1 MQDHVAEIKARM
13 SIEDLVS
20 QYVVLKRLG
29 NSLKGLC
36 PFHSEKTPSFV
47 VSPEKGIAYCFGCNK
62 GGDIFRFLMEVEGI
76 DFGEALKLLAE
87 KTGIVLEK
95 ANSKT
100 YIKKSD
106 KDAIFDLL
114 KKTAEYYSDNL
125 WNTEEGIKALG
136 YIRSRGLTD
145 DNIKKFQIGYAPDS
159 YEQTNEYLLKAG
171 FSKDQLLK
179 GGIVQ
184 VKDTS
189 MNKIFDRFRG
199 RLIFPVWDSLGR
211 VVGFG
216 GRALAKDQEP
226 KYLNSPET
234 LVYQKSQLLYAFFQ
248 AKDFI
253 KKSQTVVVVEG
264 YMDALAAWQNGLKNV
279 VAVNGT
285 ALTKRQL
292 TLLKPYVK
300 DLILSFDM
308 DGAGQEA
315 ARRGFELTQDF
326 EFTVKALTLAEGKDI
341 ADFAKEN
348 PDKIADLP
356 LQAKLFTDYFYE
368 TLLKKYDANLLSDKK
383 KIISEFASFFMRL
396 KSSVEKDQYVRKLG
410 ADLGVNEHLV
420 YDELNNLKLA
430 KDHPAKLLDE
440 PQLSAKKM
448 SMEEILIGLML
459 QYGKVFS
466 EISIDMSQSI
476 FSEKVKAIYN
486 KIVDYYNQPGSQA
499 VEKDQSFS
507 HIIAE
512 WPEEWKEQFAYLSLY
527 IEQKY
532 ANLPL
537 DAVKKEALEIILK
550 MRTAYFRKEKDLLH
564 RQLQEAEQAEDLGK
578 MSEILAKLNQISAK

>member
-1 MQDHVAEIKARM
+1 M

-62 GGDIFRFLMEVEGI
+62 GGDIFKFLMEVEGI
-76 DFGEALKLLAE
+76 DFSEAIKLLAE
-87 KTGIVLEK
+87 KTGVVLEK
-95 ANSKT
+95 ANSKA

-106 KDAIFDLL
+106 KDALFDLL

-125 WNTEEGIKALG
+125 WHTEQGIKALG

-159 YEQTNEYLLKAG
+159 YEQTHEYLLKAG

-216 GRALAKDQEP
+216 GRALSKDQEP

-264 YMDALAAWQNGLKNV
+264 YMDALASWQNGLKNV

-348 PDKIADLP
+348 PEKVADLP
-356 LQAKLFTDYFYE
+356 AKAKLFTDYFYQA
-368 TLLKKYDANLLSDKK
+368 LLNKYDANLLTDKK
-383 KIISEFASFFMRL
+383 KIIGEFASFFMRL
-396 KSSVEKDQYVRKLG
+396 RSSLEKDQYVRRLSL
-410 ADLGVNEHLV
+410 DLGVSEPLV

-430 KDHPAKLLDE
+430 KDHPVRLLEEARITTRKL
-440 PQLSAKKM
+440 
-448 SMEEILIGLML
+448 SMEEILMGLML
-459 QYGKVFS
+459 QYTKVFS
-466 EISIDMSQSI
+466 EITIDASQPI

-486 KIVDYYNQPGSQA
+486 KIIDYYNQPGSQA

-507 HIIAE
+507 NITAE

-550 MRTAYFRKEKDLLH
+550 MKTAYYKKEKDLLH
-564 RQLQEAEQAEDLGK
+564 RQLQEAEQAEDLSK

>member
-20 QYVVLKRLG
+20 QYVVLKRVG
-29 NSLKGLC
+29 SSLKGLC
-36 PFHSEKTPSFV
+36 PFHSEKSPSFV

-62 GGDIFRFLMEVEGI
+62 GGDIFKFLMEVEGI
-76 DFGEALKLLAE
+76 DFSEALKLLAD

-95 ANSKT
+95 ANSKA

-106 KDAIFDLL
+106 KDALFDLL
-114 KKTAEYYSDNL
+114 NKTAQYYSDNL
-125 WNTEEGIKALG
+125 WNTEDGIKALG

-159 YEQTNEYLLKAG
+159 YEQTHDYLLKAG

-216 GRALAKDQEP
+216 GRALSKDQEP

-234 LVYQKSQLLYAFFQ
+234 MVYQKSQLLYGFFQ
-248 AKDFI
+248 AKEFI
-253 KKSQTVVVVEG
+253 KKSQTVVMVEG

-341 ADFAKEN
+341 ADYAKEH
-348 PDKIADLP
+348 PEKVADLP
-356 LQAKLFTDYFYE
+356 KQARLFTDYFYDS
-368 TLLKKYDANLLSDKK
+368 LMKKYDAGILADKK

-396 KSSVEKDQYVRKLG
+396 KSNVEKDQYVRKLG
-410 ADLGVNEHLV
+410 QDLGVNERII
-420 YDELNNLKLA
+420 YDEVNNLKLS
-430 KDHPAKLLDE
+430 KDHPVKLLE
-440 PQLSAKKM
+440 EAQLASKKLN
-448 SMEEILIGLML
+448 MEELLIGLMM
-459 QYGKVFS
+459 QYSEVFS
-466 EISIDMSQSI
+466 EIKIDIGQSV
-476 FSEKVKAIYN
+476 FPEKVKAIYN
-486 KIVDYYNQPGSQA
+486 KIIDYYNQPGSQA
-499 VEKDQSFS
+499 VERAKSFS
-507 HIIAE
+507 NIIAE
-512 WPEEWKEQFAYLSLY
+512 WPQEWKEQFAYLSLY

-550 MRTAYFRKEKDLLH
+550 METVHYRKEKDLLH
-564 RQLQEAEQAEDLGK
+564 RQLQEAEQAEDLSK
-578 MSEILAKLNQISAK
+578 MSEILAKLNQISSK